1 MNREV
6 LRCAV
11 FAACRQMCIPSVQ
24 VKAEFWVYWRFEGV
38 IALEAGYL
46 PCAYHD
52 VSNTVVFE
60 ITLS

>member
-1 MNREV
+1 M
-6 LRCAV
+6 RCLQH
-11 FAACRQMCIPSVQ
+11 AAKMCIPSVQ